1 MRYAE
6 INRKTGETDIA
17 LTLNLDGGACEIDT
31 GVGFLDHMLTLF
43 ARHGN
48 FGLSVKAKGDT
59 QVDDHHTVEDIGLCL
74 GRAFREAV
82 GDGRGICRYGDII
95 LPMDDVLILCAV
107 DFGGRAYLGFDVE
120 IPTAKVGSFDT
131 ELLEEFLRAFV
142 REAAI
147 NLHLRK
153 LAGSNSHHII
163 EGAFKALARTMRKAL
178 AADAL
183 LGDALPSTKGV
194 IG

>member
-59 QVDDHHTVEDIGLCL
+59 RVDDHHTVEDIGLCL